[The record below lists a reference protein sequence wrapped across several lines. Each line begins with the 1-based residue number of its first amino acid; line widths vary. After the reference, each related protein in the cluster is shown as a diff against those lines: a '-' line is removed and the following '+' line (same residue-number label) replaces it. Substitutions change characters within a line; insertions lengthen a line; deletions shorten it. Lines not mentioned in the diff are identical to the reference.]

1 MAEERSDDAAEAPPV
16 FRRISGWVAGL
27 TGIVLALAG
36 LRAAYHQLSPAA
48 PVEQVANAPDA
59 NSTEAAVDDTATS
72 PAEPAASLPLS
83 YTGVDLSLQWKNG
96 VWVETSADDV
106 SRYEQL
112 SRDEKSTHAV
122 DRARGLYLRW
132 PNKGGMV
139 EKSATND
146 DPWSD
151 YYSIEVTTDD
161 APSKVESSPAG

>member
-1 MAEERSDDAAEAPPV
+1 MAEERSGSEAESPP
-16 FRRISGWVAGL
+16 FFKRISSWVAGL

-36 LRAAYHQLSPAA
+36 LRAAYQQLSPSA
-48 PVEQVANAPDA
+48 PVEQIANAPDA
-59 NSTEAAVDDTATS
+59 NSTEAAVDTATS

-83 YTGVDLSLQWKNG
+83 YSGVDLSLQYKNG
-96 VWVETSADDV
+96 MWVETSGDEV

-112 SRDEKSTHAV
+112 SRDDKSTHAV

-132 PNKGGMV
+132 PNEGGMV

-151 YYSIEVTTDD
+151 YYSVEVTADD
-161 APSKVESSPAG
+161 APSKVEGSPTG

>member
-1 MAEERSDDAAEAPPV
+1 MAEERSGDAAEAPPF

-27 TGIVLALAG
+27 TGVVLALAG
-36 LRAAYHQLSPAA
+36 LRAAYQQLSPAA
-48 PVEQVANAPDA
+48 PVEQVANADGAADA
-59 NSTEAAVDDTATS
+59 SAPS
-72 PAEPAASLPLS
+72 PVEPAAARPIS
-83 YTGVDLSLQWKNG
+83 YTGVDLSLEWKNG
-96 VWVETSADDV
+96 MWVETSADEV

>member
-1 MAEERSDDAAEAPPV
+1 MAEERSGSEAESPP
-16 FRRISGWVAGL
+16 FFKRISSWVAGL

-36 LRAAYHQLSPAA
+36 LRAAYQQLSPSA

-59 NSTEAAVDDTATS
+59 TTEAAVDDTATS

-83 YTGVDLSLQWKNG
+83 YSGVDLSLQYKNG
-96 VWVETSADDV
+96 MWVETSGDEV

-112 SRDEKSTHAV
+112 SRDDKSTHAV

-132 PNKGGMV
+132 PNEGGMV